1 MRKNKYDEAILHGII
16 MHCKLGHE
24 PEHFGFCSRWEGS
37 KGMTAMPMVENIC
50 EYCIHWVDD
59 DIEEGLEGMPKYR

>member
-1 MRKNKYDEAILHGII
+1 

-50 EYCIHWVDD
+50 EYCIYWVDD
-59 DIEEGLEGMPKYR
+59 EIEEGLEEMPRYR